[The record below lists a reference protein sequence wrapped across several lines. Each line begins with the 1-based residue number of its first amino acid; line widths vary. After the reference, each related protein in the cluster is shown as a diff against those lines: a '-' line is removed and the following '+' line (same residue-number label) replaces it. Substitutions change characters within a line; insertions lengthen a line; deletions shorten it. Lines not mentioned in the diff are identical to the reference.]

1 MKAGASNR
9 LRTLIRE
16 SAPVVAAGGAD
27 PLTAKLIEE
36 AGFPATHVS
45 GGALTRGLG
54 QPDLG
59 QFGVAELIGRVSA
72 ISEVCS
78 LPMIVDVDSG
88 FGGPH
93 AFARSIRLLARLDVA
108 AVHIEDQEVP
118 RRSRDPVRN
127 LLAPNV
133 MVGRIQAG
141 LNARGVEGPLIIART
156 DAAPS
161 LGLNA
166 AIDNVNQYLDAGADI
181 AYVEFLRDRA
191 AIETVAR
198 RVKGPKL
205 ISVTRGE
212 TPPLSAAEFGELGF
226 AIVLFPADAQLTAI
240 HAMRRVLMHIR
251 QHGTAEGFLEMVD
264 MAERNRVV
272 GTSEAQA
279 FEASFLKETN

>member
-1 MKAGASNR
+1 MTAGAPNK
-9 LRTLIRE
+9 LRDLILK

-59 QFGVAELIGRVSA
+59 QFGMAELITRVSA

-93 AFARSIRLLARLDVA
+93 AFARCIRLLARFNVA

-118 RRSRDPVRN
+118 RRSRQPARN
-127 LLAPNV
+127 LLAPNF

-141 LNARGVEGPLIIART
+141 LSARGAEGPLIIART

-161 LGLNA
+161 LGLDT
-166 AIDNVNQYLDAGADI
+166 AIDRVNQYVDAGADV

-191 AIETVAR
+191 AIEAVAR

-205 ISVTRGE
+205 ISMTRGE
-212 TPPLSAAEFGELGF
+212 TSPLNVAELGALGF
-226 AIVLFPADAQLTAI
+226 SIVIFPADAQLTAI
-240 HAMRRVLMHIR
+240 HAMRRVLTHIR
-251 QHGTAEGFLEMVD
+251 QHGTAEGFLHMVD
-264 MAERNRVV
+264 MAERNRIV

-279 FEASFLKETN
+279 FEATFLTD

>member
-1 MKAGASNR
+1 MKASASIR
-9 LRTLIRE
+9 LQTLIRE

-27 PLTAKLIEE
+27 PLTAKLAEE

-59 QFGVAELIGRVSA
+59 QFGMTELIGRVSA
-72 ISEVCS
+72 ISEVCP

-93 AFARSIRLLARLDVA
+93 AFARSMRLLARLDVA

-118 RRSRDPVRN
+118 RRSRDPVSN

-133 MVGRIQAG
+133 MIGRIQAG
-141 LNARGVEGPLIIART
+141 LDARGADGPLIIART
-156 DAAPS
+156 DAVPS
-161 LGLNA
+161 LGLEA
-166 AIDNVNQYLDAGADI
+166 AIDRVNRYVDAGADI

-191 AIETVAR
+191 AIESVAR
-198 RVKGPKL
+198 RVRGPKL
-205 ISVTRGE
+205 ISMTRSE
-212 TPPLSAAEFGELGF
+212 TPPLTVAELGDLGF
-226 AIVLFPADAQLTAI
+226 SIVIFPADAQLTAI

-264 MAERNRVV
+264 MKERNGIV

-279 FEASFLKETN
+279 FEASFLKD

>member
-133 MVGRIQAG
+133 MVGRI
-141 LNARGVEGPLIIART
+141 LK
-156 DAAPS
+156 
-161 LGLNA
+161 
-166 AIDNVNQYLDAGADI
+166 
-181 AYVEFLRDRA
+181 
-191 AIETVAR
+191 
-198 RVKGPKL
+198 RVSML
-205 ISVTRGE
+205 
-212 TPPLSAAEFGELGF
+212 
-226 AIVLFPADAQLTAI
+226 
-240 HAMRRVLMHIR
+240 
-251 QHGTAEGFLEMVD
+251 
-264 MAERNRVV
+264 
-272 GTSEAQA
+272 
-279 FEASFLKETN
+279 EASKVPSSSPAPMRLHRWVSTPR

>member
-1 MKAGASNR
+1 MTAGAPNK
-9 LRTLIRE
+9 LRDLILKR
-16 SAPVVAAGGAD
+16 APVVAAGGAD

-59 QFGVAELIGRVSA
+59 QFGMAELITRVSA

-93 AFARSIRLLARLDVA
+93 ALARCIRLLARFNVA

-118 RRSRDPVRN
+118 RRSRQPARN
-127 LLAPNV
+127 LLAPNF

-141 LNARGVEGPLIIART
+141 LSARGAEGPLIIART

-161 LGLNA
+161 LGLDT
-166 AIDNVNQYLDAGADI
+166 AIDRVNQYVDAGADV

-191 AIETVAR
+191 AIEAVAR

-205 ISVTRGE
+205 ISMTRGE
-212 TPPLSAAEFGELGF
+212 TSPLNVSLRSQE
-226 AIVLFPADAQLTAI
+226 
-240 HAMRRVLMHIR
+240 
-251 QHGTAEGFLEMVD
+251 
-264 MAERNRVV
+264 ER
-272 GTSEAQA
+272 
-279 FEASFLKETN
+279 

>member
-1 MKAGASNR
+1 MTATSIR
-9 LRTLIRE
+9 LKNLIRE

-27 PLTAKLIEE
+27 PLTARLIAE

-59 QFGVAELIGRVSA
+59 QFGMAELIGRVSA
-72 ISEVCS
+72 ISEVCT

-93 AFARSIRLLARLDVA
+93 AFARCIRLLARLDVA
-108 AVHIEDQEVP
+108 AVHVEDQEVP
-118 RRSRDPVRN
+118 RRSRDPARN
-127 LLAPNV
+127 LLAPGV

-141 LNARGVEGPLIIART
+141 LNARGAEGPLIIART

-161 LGLNA
+161 LGLDS
-166 AIDNVNQYLDAGADI
+166 AIDRVNHYVDAGADV
-181 AYVEFLRDRA
+181 AYIEFLRDRG
-191 AIETVAR
+191 AIESVAR
-198 RVKGPKL
+198 RVRGPKL

-212 TPPLSAAEFGELGF
+212 TPPLTVAELGELGF
-226 AIVLFPADAQLTAI
+226 SIVIFPADAQLTAI

-251 QHGTAEGFLEMVD
+251 QHGTAEGFLQMVD
-264 MAERNRVV
+264 MKERNGIV

-279 FEASFLKETN
+279 FEASFLKD

>member
-1 MKAGASNR
+1 MTAGAPNK
-9 LRTLIRE
+9 LRDLILKR
-16 SAPVVAAGGAD
+16 APVVAAGGAD

-59 QFGVAELIGRVSA
+59 QFGMAELITRVSA

-93 AFARSIRLLARLDVA
+93 AFARCIRLLARFNVA

-118 RRSRDPVRN
+118 RRSRQPARN
-127 LLAPNV
+127 LLAPNF

-141 LNARGVEGPLIIART
+141 LSARGAEGPLIIART

-161 LGLNA
+161 LGLDT
-166 AIDNVNQYLDAGADI
+166 AIDRVNQYVDAGADV

-191 AIETVAR
+191 AIEAVAR

-205 ISVTRGE
+205 ISMTRGE
-212 TPPLSAAEFGELGF
+212 TSPLNVAELGALGF
-226 AIVLFPADAQLTAI
+226 SIVIFPADAQLTAI
-240 HAMRRVLMHIR
+240 HAMRRVLTHIR
-251 QHGTAEGFLEMVD
+251 QHGTAEGFLHMVD
-264 MAERNRVV
+264 MAERNRIV

-279 FEASFLKETN
+279 FEASFLTD

>member
-1 MKAGASNR
+1 MTAGAPNK
-9 LRTLIRE
+9 LRDLILKR
-16 SAPVVAAGGAD
+16 APVVAAGGAD

-59 QFGVAELIGRVSA
+59 QFGMAELITRVSA

-93 AFARSIRLLARLDVA
+93 AFARCIRLLARFNVA

-118 RRSRDPVRN
+118 RRSRQLARN
-127 LLAPNV
+127 LLAPNF

-141 LNARGVEGPLIIART
+141 LSARGAEGPLIIART

-161 LGLNA
+161 LGLDT
-166 AIDNVNQYLDAGADI
+166 AIDRVNQYVDAGADV

-191 AIETVAR
+191 AIEAVAR

-205 ISVTRGE
+205 ISMTRGE
-212 TPPLSAAEFGELGF
+212 TSPLNVAELGALGF
-226 AIVLFPADAQLTAI
+226 SIVIFPADAQLTAI
-240 HAMRRVLMHIR
+240 HAMRRVLTHIR
-251 QHGTAEGFLEMVD
+251 QHGTAEGFLHMVD
-264 MAERNRVV
+264 MAERNRIV

-279 FEASFLKETN
+279 FEATFLTD

>member
-161 LGLNA
+161 LGLNS
-166 AIDNVNQYLDAGADI
+166 ILMLVLILPMSSSCVI
-181 AYVEFLRDRA
+181 ALRSR
-191 AIETVAR
+191 
-198 RVKGPKL
+198 L
-205 ISVTRGE
+205 
-212 TPPLSAAEFGELGF
+212 
-226 AIVLFPADAQLTAI
+226 
-240 HAMRRVLMHIR
+240 
-251 QHGTAEGFLEMVD
+251 
-264 MAERNRVV
+264 
-272 GTSEAQA
+272 
-279 FEASFLKETN
+279 

>member
-1 MKAGASNR
+1 MTAGAPNK
-9 LRTLIRE
+9 LRDLILK

-59 QFGVAELIGRVSA
+59 QFGMAELITRVSA

-93 AFARSIRLLARLDVA
+93 AFARCIRLLARFNVA

-118 RRSRDPVRN
+118 RRSRQLARN
-127 LLAPNV
+127 LLAPNF

-141 LNARGVEGPLIIART
+141 LSARGAEGPLIIART

-161 LGLNA
+161 LGLDT
-166 AIDNVNQYLDAGADI
+166 AIDRVNQYVDAGADV

-191 AIETVAR
+191 AIEAVAR

-205 ISVTRGE
+205 ISMTRGE
-212 TPPLSAAEFGELGF
+212 TSPLNVAELGALGF
-226 AIVLFPADAQLTAI
+226 SIVIFPADAQLTAI
-240 HAMRRVLMHIR
+240 HAMRRVLTHIR
-251 QHGTAEGFLEMVD
+251 QHGTAEGFLHMVD
-264 MAERNRVV
+264 MAERNRIV

-279 FEASFLKETN
+279 FEATFLTD

>member
-1 MKAGASNR
+1 MTAGAPNK
-9 LRTLIRE
+9 LRDLILKR
-16 SAPVVAAGGAD
+16 APVVAAGGAD

-59 QFGVAELIGRVSA
+59 QFGMAELITRVSA

-78 LPMIVDVDSG
+78 LPMIVDVDFG

-93 AFARSIRLLARLDVA
+93 AFARCIRLLARFNVA

-118 RRSRDPVRN
+118 RRSRQPARN
-127 LLAPNV
+127 LLAPNF

-141 LNARGVEGPLIIART
+141 LSARGAEGPLIIART

-161 LGLNA
+161 LGLDT
-166 AIDNVNQYLDAGADI
+166 AIDRVNQYVDAGADV

-191 AIETVAR
+191 AIEAVAR

-205 ISVTRGE
+205 ISMTRGE
-212 TPPLSAAEFGELGF
+212 TSPLNVAELGALGF
-226 AIVLFPADAQLTAI
+226 SIVIFPADAQLTAI
-240 HAMRRVLMHIR
+240 HAMRRVLTHIR
-251 QHGTAEGFLEMVD
+251 QHGTAEGFLHMVD
-264 MAERNRVV
+264 MAERNRIV

-279 FEASFLKETN
+279 FEASFLTD

>member
-1 MKAGASNR
+1 MTAGAPNK
-9 LRTLIRE
+9 LRDLILKR
-16 SAPVVAAGGAD
+16 APVVAAGGAD

-59 QFGVAELIGRVSA
+59 QFGMAELITRVSA

-78 LPMIVDVDSG
+78 LPMIVDVNSG

-93 AFARSIRLLARLDVA
+93 AFARCIRLLARFNVA

-118 RRSRDPVRN
+118 RRSRQPARN
-127 LLAPNV
+127 LLAPNF

-141 LNARGVEGPLIIART
+141 LSARGAEGPLIIART

-161 LGLNA
+161 LGLDT
-166 AIDNVNQYLDAGADI
+166 AIDRVNQYVDAGADV

-191 AIETVAR
+191 AIEAVAR

-205 ISVTRGE
+205 ISMTRGE
-212 TPPLSAAEFGELGF
+212 TSPLNVAELGALGF
-226 AIVLFPADAQLTAI
+226 SIVIFPADAQLTAI
-240 HAMRRVLMHIR
+240 HAMRRVLTHIR
-251 QHGTAEGFLEMVD
+251 QHGTAEGFLHMVD
-264 MAERNRVV
+264 MAERNRIV

-279 FEASFLKETN
+279 FEATFLTD